1 MLNEKRV
8 KHMVKLALY
17 ETKSGKDEMKVGS
30 FYKRDYVIYQ
40 VLWSV
45 VWMTIGYAL
54 LVLLLGVSFLNIL
67 VETFTWTAVILL
79 CVLLVLLYVILLL
92 TYIRQGRK
100 FFNRKHVRAYNHVK
114 EFKENLELLEEMYE
128 KEDADGETL

>member
-114 EFKENLELLEEMYE
+114 EFKENLEVLEEMYE